1 LQQETIFYILWY
13 FQLRGRKNLRNLT
26 RDTFGFTVDANG
38 QEYCFIQR
46 NLLHKSVKA
55 SLSAKE
61 FSDMKQARMYENTCV
76 ERYPVKSLKS
86 YINYPSPQTKDVLFF
101 LITNTGKLSNLAV
114 VGKNTLGNLL
124 KNLSSQLAL
133 SKNYVNH
140 CLRVL
145 GINVMHESRISN
157 EAIAAV
163 TGHKSSASVQRYVRT
178 SDQQLQTASRC
189 LSDVSCTASKN
200 EMSEVAPQM
209 QTVLNNISK

>member
-1 LQQETIFYILWY
+1 M
-13 FQLRGRKNLRNLT
+13 RNLT

-38 QEYCFIQR
+38 QEYCFIQC
-46 NLLHKSVKA
+46 NLLHKNVKA

-76 ERYPVKSLKS
+76 ERCPVKSLKS
-86 YINYPSPQTKDVLFF
+86 YINYLPPQTKDNALFP
-101 LITNTGKLSNLAV
+101 LITKTGKLSNLAV
-114 VGKNTLGNLL
+114 VGKNTLGDLL

-140 CLRVL
+140 CLRVT
-145 GINVMHESRISN
+145 GINVMHESGMSN

-163 TGHKSSASVQRYVRT
+163 TGHKSSASVQRYIRT

-189 LSDVSCTASKN
+189 LSDVSCTTSKN